1 MTFIF
6 SLLRFGLNL
15 VEKKIMKNEA
25 RKFQK
30 FIQKQN
36 LLWSTERE
44 IITEQVFDNHF
55 HFTADDLFI
64 QLNKK
69 GKDISRATV
78 YRTLELLERS
88 GLVSKIQMQSGKRLY
103 EHIFGH
109 PHHDHLI
116 CQKCGKMVEFHST
129 GIEEL
134 QKRVALE
141 NNFKM
146 TGHCLKI
153 YGICSDC
160 QKGKGAKNEPEQ
172 EGE

>member
-1 MTFIF
+1 
-6 SLLRFGLNL
+6 
-15 VEKKIMKNEA
+15 MKNEV
-25 RKFQK
+25 REFQK

-64 QLNKK
+64 QLNEK
-69 GKDISRATV
+69 GKSVSRATV
-78 YRTLELLERS
+78 YRTLELLEES
-88 GLVSKIQMQSGKRLY
+88 GMVSKIQMQNGKHLY

-109 PHHDHLI
+109 QHHDHLI
-116 CQKCGKMVEFHST
+116 CQKCGKMIEFHSE

-134 QKRVALE
+134 QRKVSLE

-160 QKGKGAKNEPEQ
+160 QNKEQTQKQPVQTRKSKGG
-172 EGE
+172 

>member
-1 MTFIF
+1 
-6 SLLRFGLNL
+6 
-15 VEKKIMKNEA
+15 MKNEV
-25 RKFQK
+25 RKFQQ
-30 FIQKQN
+30 FIQKYN

-88 GLVSKIQMQSGKRLY
+88 GLVSKIQMQSGKHLY

-109 PHHDHLI
+109 EHHDHLI
-116 CQKCGKMVEFHST
+116 CQKCGKIIEFYSE

-134 QKRVALE
+134 QRKVSSE

-160 QKGKGAKNEPEQ
+160 QKKEETKNESERK
-172 EGE
+172 GE